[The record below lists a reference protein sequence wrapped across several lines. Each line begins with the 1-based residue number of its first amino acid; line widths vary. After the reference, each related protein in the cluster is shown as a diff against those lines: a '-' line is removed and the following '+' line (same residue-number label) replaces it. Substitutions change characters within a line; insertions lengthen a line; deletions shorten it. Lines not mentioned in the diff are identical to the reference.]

1 MFTRQTVPEPVIV
14 PIAQTKPGNELP
26 KVKDLRMLRFEEFI
40 TAR

>member
-1 MFTRQTVPEPVIV
+1 MFTRQTVPEPVII
-14 PIAQTKPGNELP
+14 PIAQIKQGNDPP